1 MLRDRS
7 RPLRA
12 RLGEF
17 LTLCLLADAIL
28 AEAELEGTA
37 PEGLLT
43 LEGGT
48 LEGMLPE
55 DGIFPAALRLLASL
69 EVLEPDWRDMLAR
82 AETAAPVPQDEALL
96 ERIAVYF
103 AYRSILKCVND
114 GDLLGR
120 GLYTVFLTLAAER
133 IAAVCGLPEALRR
146 LSREV
151 EHDADN
157 VEALLMAFRDDA
169 AFDVGC
175 FLRELRD
182 P

>member
-1 MLRDRS
+1 MAKYLVRRILQIIPVLIIIS
-7 RPLRA
+7 MIV
-12 RLGEF
+12 F
-17 LTLCLLADAIL
+17 LLVNVTGDP
-28 AEAELEGTA
+28 TS
-37 PEGLLT
+37 T
-43 LEGGT
+43 
-48 LEGMLPE
+48 MLPPTASDE
-55 DGIFPAALRLLASL
+55 ERDVLR
-69 EVLEPDWRDMLAR
+69 E

-103 AYRSILKCVND
+103 AYRSVLKCVND

-133 IAAVCGLPEALRR
+133 IAAVRGLGEALRR

-157 VEALLMAFRDDA
+157 GEALLTAFREDA
-169 AFDVGC
+169 AFDLGC

-182 P
+182 PE